1 MALPKELVRGNTQNN
16 GPLRH
21 SRLPTEC
28 VSPKGPRGS
37 SALRCP
43 RRIFSSLGKGGK
55 KRGGGGWPG
64 KDRSGKL
71 GGADVNALKLCAY
84 ARSSGYGIAPI
95 KEKKQGY
102 SNVETDE

>member
-1 MALPKELVRGNTQNN
+1 MGTKQNN
-16 GPLRH
+16 RRLKH
-21 SRLPTEC
+21 SRLPNEC
-28 VSPKGPRGS
+28 VSPKGPSGS

-64 KDRSGKL
+64 KERSGKL

-102 SNVETDE
+102 CDFETDE

>member
-1 MALPKELVRGNTQNN
+1 MERVMYVRTLGT
-16 GPLRH
+16 PDVERHLR
-21 SRLPTEC
+21 RPTEC

-64 KDRSGKL
+64 KERSGKF
-71 GGADVNALKLCAY
+71 GGAEVNALKLCAY
-84 ARSSGYGIAPI
+84 ARSSGYGIAPAAG
-95 KEKKQGY
+95 KKTLLRRW
-102 SNVETDE
+102 SREA